1 MKVAIRTDASL
12 AIGTGHVERCLTLA
26 DRLRAAGADITF
38 LCRPHA
44 GHSCERIAARGY
56 AVVRLAEAR
65 AQPDTGGHHHW
76 LGATWEDDAVQT
88 LAAMPP
94 DVEWLIVD
102 HYALDARWERAVRPG
117 ARRIMAID
125 DLADRPHACDLLLDQ
140 NMAAG
145 FEERYEALVPI
156 ESTKLL
162 GPTFALLRPEFA
174 LARAGLRERDG
185 TVRRVF
191 VFLGGADGENQTGK
205 VLDALA
211 GHDLEVDVV
220 IGGSNPNRAALERQ
234 CAALPNARLHCQV
247 SNIAELM
254 AASDLAIGAGGGAM
268 WERCCLGLPSI
279 VIGVASNQDGGSTEM
294 ARQGRVLY
302 LGAASHVD
310 SAMIH
315 HTIGLALA
323 SPPLLQ
329 YLARASHD
337 TVDGGGA
344 ARVARALLA
353 ERHIS
358 LRAATASDCDD
369 LWTWRNADIVR
380 RFSGNSEAI
389 PIEQHRHWFHATLS
403 NPDRSIVLG
412 EVDGHV
418 AGVLRYDREGQ
429 VATISI
435 YLTPDFIGQGLGRAL
450 IERGSEWIAQHWAD
464 KVDTIHARVM
474 AGNQASR
481 AAFVGAG
488 FSEHST
494 TFAKRITPS
503 C

>member
-26 DRLRAAGADITF
+26 DRLRAAGAEITF
-38 LCRPHA
+38 LCRPHP
-44 GHSCERIAARGY
+44 GHSCDRIAARGY
-56 AVVRLAEAR
+56 AVLRLAAPHE
-65 AQPDTGGHHHW
+65 QPDMGGHHHW
-76 LGATWEDDAVQT
+76 LGAAWEDDAVQT
-88 LAAMPP
+88 LAAMPSG
-94 DVEWLIVD
+94 VEWLIVD
-102 HYALDARWERAVRPG
+102 HYALDERWERAVRPG
-117 ARRIMAID
+117 ARRIMVID

-140 NMAAG
+140 NMAEH
-145 FEERYEALVPI
+145 FEDRYDALVPV
-156 ESTKLL
+156 ECTKLL

-174 LARAGLRERDG
+174 AARAKLRERSG
-185 TVRRVF
+185 TVKRVF
-191 VFLGGADGENQTGK
+191 VFLGGADSDNQTGK

-211 GHDLEVDVV
+211 GHELEADVV
-220 IGGSNPNRAALERQ
+220 IGGSNPHRAALEQQ
-234 CAALPNARLHCQV
+234 CAALPRARLHCQV

-254 AASDLAIGAGGGAM
+254 AMADLAIGAGGGAM
-268 WERCCLGLPSI
+268 WERCCLGVPSI
-279 VIGVASNQDGGSTEM
+279 VIGVAANQDGGSTEM

-302 LGAASHVD
+302 LGAASRVD

-329 YLARASHD
+329 YLSRASID
-337 TVDGGGA
+337 TVDGAGA

-353 ERHIS
+353 ERKIT
-358 LRAATASDCDD
+358 LRAASAADCDD
-369 LWTWRNADIVR
+369 LWAWRNAAVVR
-380 RFSGNSEAI
+380 RFSGSSEAI
-389 PIEQHRHWFHATLS
+389 PIEQHRQWFHAALA

-412 EVDGHV
+412 EIDGQV
-418 AGVLRYDREGQ
+418 AGVLRYDREGE

-435 YLTPDFIGQGLGRAL
+435 YLTPDFMGQGLGAAL
-450 IERGSEWIAQHWAD
+450 IERGSDWIAQHWAG

-474 AGNQASR
+474 TGNQASR

-494 TFAKRITPS
+494 IFAKRITPS